1 MRVPGDKTESCKALL
16 LSERCERSKLR
27 RISNLS
33 IEESLPGIM
42 EDPDNKL
49 SAHCGLVAIPG
60 IGPSVHAYKV
70 KHYLPS
76 IDTNRPNLHW
86 NTSCPHL
93 YTKGLRRRTMPVV
106 LGQSSIVTTDP
117 YFGNG
122 RGFWRH

>member
-1 MRVPGDKTESCKALL
+1 MTRFALPANHNFAT
-16 LSERCERSKLR
+16 C
-27 RISNLS
+27 
-33 IEESLPGIM
+33 
-42 EDPDNKL
+42 
-49 SAHCGLVAIPG
+49 
-60 IGPSVHAYKV
+60 VHAYKV
-70 KHYLPS
+70 KHCLPS

-122 RGFWRH
+122 RGFFNRRYGDFLHRR